1 MTNVVLSRG
10 CEGVYRRSGTEVR
23 CVEFVPEGRAGG
35 IAADVGLGVGGVS
48 EEVEQRCCREKEF
61 HGARAH

>member
-1 MTNVVLSRG
+1 MEGGVGVTNVVLSRG

-48 EEVEQRCCREKEF
+48 EEVEQR
-61 HGARAH
+61 